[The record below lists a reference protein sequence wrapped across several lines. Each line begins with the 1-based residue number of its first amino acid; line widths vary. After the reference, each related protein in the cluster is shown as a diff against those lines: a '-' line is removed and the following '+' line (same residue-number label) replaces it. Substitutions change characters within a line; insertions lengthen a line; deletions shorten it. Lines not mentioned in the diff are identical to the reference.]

1 MKSTGALS
9 TDITFRP
16 LLLVSLSFQ
25 GTCTRPPSRRF
36 TPISM
41 VNEVCSWVPKLYKV
55 LRANGH
61 TPSEASKETV
71 EEATKS
77 LYLFIGQKGM
87 DYMYND
93 CSTTSRCGAL
103 DWVPISAR
111 LSLSSCT
118 RVCETARRPLSLS
131 NSSTA

>member
-1 MKSTGALS
+1 MYETTFEEVYSNLYGERSVLMGAKVEGL
-9 TDITFRP
+9 FRA
-16 LLLVSLSFQ
+16 Q
-25 GTCTRPPSRRF
+25 
-36 TPISM
+36 
-41 VNEVCSWVPKLYKV
+41 YKV

-87 DYMYND
+87 EYMYND

-111 LSLSSCT
+111 LSLSSCM